1 MKYIIFAIVPILLAG
16 CNMEVY
22 RYPCQDPAN
31 WSKEECKKPLC
42 EVSRTCPEHI
52 FDNEKDVMKLL
63 PTSQTISST
72 PKVTPQQSDTKGE
85 CK

>member
-1 MKYIIFAIVPILLAG
+1 MKFLVAASAVIFLAG
-16 CNMEVY
+16 CDFEVY

-31 WSKEECKKPLC
+31 WSSEECQKPLC

-52 FDNEKDVMKLL
+52 FKGQEKVLADPAS
-63 PTSQTISST
+63 PTSSPRST
-72 PKVTPQQSDTKGE
+72 LNKGG

>member
-1 MKYIIFAIVPILLAG
+1 MKFIAVASAVLILAG
-16 CNMEVY
+16 CDFEVY

-31 WSKEECKKPLC
+31 WNSEECQKPLC

-52 FDNEKDVMKLL
+52 FKGDSVFKEIPNNPVAPGSLA
-63 PTSQTISST
+63 PR
-72 PKVTPQQSDTKGE
+72 VTPNKGG

>member
-1 MKYIIFAIVPILLAG
+1 MKYIILACIPILLAG
-16 CNMEVY
+16 CDLEVY

-31 WSKEECKKPLC
+31 WDSAQCQKPQC

-52 FDNEKDVMKLL
+52 FKDKEILKTIATTTGTMK
-63 PTSQTISST
+63 
-72 PKVTPQQSDTKGE
+72 GG